1 MPVRRPTVAVIGAGF
16 SGLMTAL
23 SLLERPDGPRVRLIE
38 RRKPFACGA
47 AYSTTFKD
55 HLLNVRASNMSAYP
69 DRPTHFLDWLAT
81 EGHGAAAAAFAP
93 RSRYGA
99 YLKAMLAEA
108 AERSEAGRL
117 LLESDGVVGL
127 EPVGDRWRVTYD
139 MGRAVDVD
147 AVVLAIGNFP
157 PHPPPGLTPA
167 AASSPAFVADPWAG
181 DLDRAPEEGDAVL
194 VGTGLTMIDVA
205 LRLAAERP
213 GLRLLA
219 ISRRGLLP
227 HRHLPN
233 GPAPLAWEPGPA
245 PSVRSLIRR
254 MRTLSAEG
262 DWRSVI
268 DGLRPHVQTLW
279 RAWPDEERRRFLR
292 HARPWWDI
300 HRHRLAPTVAERV
313 DRLIASDALTV
324 RAGRFR
330 RIDTSEDGLTLDW
343 RPKGEQATLSTKAR
357 MVVNCTGPTGQ
368 LARSPDRLVAD
379 LVRQGLIRA
388 DRHDLGL
395 EVDVQGRLI
404 SAGGRPSP
412 TLFSIGPVTR
422 GAFWE
427 ITSVP
432 DIRVQAVT
440 LAREVCASLAAAQ
453 ALSASGAAAGAG
465 QYGTPTPRRA
475 ERER

>member
-1 MPVRRPTVAVIGAGF
+1 MIGAGF

-23 SLLERPDGPRVRLIE
+23 ALLERPDGPRVRLIE

-55 HLLNVRASNMSAYP
+55 HLLNVRASNMSAFP
-69 DRPTHFLDWLAT
+69 DQPDHFARWLAA
-81 EGHGAAAAAFAP
+81 EGDGEVGAAFVP
-93 RSRYGA
+93 RTRYGA
-99 YLKAMLAEA
+99 YLKAMLAQA
-108 AERSEAGRL
+108 AERSEPGRL

-127 EPVGDRWRVTYD
+127 SQQGSAWRLTYD

-147 AVVLAIGNFP
+147 AVVLAVGNFP
-157 PHPPPGLTPA
+157 PHPPAGLSPQA
-167 AASSPAFVADPWAG
+167 AASPAFVVDPWTA
-181 DLDRAPEEGDAVL
+181 DLGRAPEEGQAVL
-194 VGTGLTMIDVA
+194 IGTGLTMIDVA

-213 GLRLLA
+213 RLKLLA

-227 HRHLPN
+227 HRHLPS
-233 GPAPLAWEPGPA
+233 GPPPLAWA
-245 PSVRSLIRR
+245 PESGVSASALLRR
-254 MRTLSAEG
+254 MRALSAAS

-279 RAWPDEERRRFLR
+279 RTWPDAERQRFLR

-300 HRHRLAPTVAERV
+300 HRHRLAPAVAERI
-313 DRLIASDALTV
+313 DGLITSGGLEI
-324 RAGRFR
+324 RAGRFS
-330 RIDTSEDGLTLDW
+330 RIDATGSGLALEW
-343 RPKGEQATLSTKAR
+343 RPKGERGVAAADAS
-357 MVVNCTGPTGQ
+357 MVINCTGPTGQ
-368 LARSPDRLVAD
+368 LARSPDLLISD

-388 DRHDLGL
+388 DRLDLGL
-395 EVDVQGRLI
+395 DVDADGRLI
-404 SAGGRPSP
+404 STAGDPSP

-440 LAREVCASLAAAQ
+440 LARQVTDQLERSRTASRSAALADE
-453 ALSASGAAAGAG
+453 GEIPMITKGD
-465 QYGTPTPRRA
+465 TPIQEARR
-475 ERER
+475 